1 MQTRTGVQ
9 SEMPNAVIVVGKPV
23 DLSAAENWHAPPVAG
38 LPTGHPLDVRQ
49 FQVPYSSSRSDLL
62 HPHDIGEDNAF
73 ISIVN
78 RGTRVPTPWNE
89 IALCTIVTFIT
100 ANFVACFL
108 LVIAILKAVEADRCH
123 ANGFTERGN
132 DAAIKAKKFTRFLF
146 VVLAVWIVIDLVLLF
161 SMGDRKF
168 LRRPFSEHST
178 QED

>member
-1 MQTRTGVQ
+1 
-9 SEMPNAVIVVGKPV
+9 MPNAVIVVGKPV
-23 DLSAAENWHAPPVAG
+23 DLSAAENWHATPPVAG
-38 LPTGHPLDVRQ
+38 LPTGHGVDVRH
-49 FQVPYSSSRSDLL
+49 FQVPYSSSRSDLFP
-62 HPHDIGEDNAF
+62 PHEIGGDNAGNNAF

-78 RGTRVPTPWNE
+78 RGARIPTPWNE

-108 LVIAILKAVEADRCH
+108 LIIAILKAVEADRCH

-168 LRRPFSEHST
+168 LRRPFSDHST
-178 QED
+178 PLED